1 MGRSKPFA
9 TGDDQPSRR
18 TRIPA
23 GSQTRENS
31 ELGNIMFGL
40 PVEMVTMLGS
50 SMLGGFMTIWG
61 QSIKAKQ
68 AEQKMLLAR
77 GKFQMDAIEKA
88 RKYENEGFQW
98 TRRIIALTAV
108 FFIIV
113 WPKIVP
119 VFFDVSVFLTW
130 TEFSRGFLFLI
141 EQKEMLVDRKFAG
154 VVITPMDT
162 HLMASIIGLYFGGS
176 LVKK

>member
-1 MGRSKPFA
+1 M
-9 TGDDQPSRR
+9 
-18 TRIPA
+18 
-23 GSQTRENS
+23 
-31 ELGNIMFGL
+31 LGGL
-40 PVEMVTMLGS
+40 PVEMFTMLGS
-50 SMLGGFMTIWG
+50 SVLGGVMSIWG

-68 AEQKMLLAR
+68 EQQKLLMAR
-77 GKFQMDAIEKA
+77 AKFQMDEIDKA
-88 RKYENEGFQW
+88 RKFDNKGFQW

-119 VFFDVSVFLTW
+119 VLFDTAVFITW

-141 EQKEMLVDRKFAG
+141 EQKEMLIDRKYAG

>member
-1 MGRSKPFA
+1 
-9 TGDDQPSRR
+9 
-18 TRIPA
+18 
-23 GSQTRENS
+23 
-31 ELGNIMFGL
+31 MFGL
-40 PVEMVTMLGS
+40 PVEMITMLGS
-50 SMLGGFMTIWG
+50 SVLGGVMTVWG

-88 RKYENEGFQW
+88 RQYDNKGFQW

-108 FFIIV
+108 FFIIA
-113 WPKIVP
+113 WPKLVP
-119 VFFDVSVFLTW
+119 VFFDTSVFLTW

-141 EQKEMLVDRKFAG
+141 EKKEIVMDKQFFG
-154 VVITPMDT
+154 VVITPLDT
-162 HLMASIIGLYFGGS
+162 HLMSAIIGLYFGGS